1 MNLSRDRVRAAA
13 RLFGLGVFL
22 GASAAHAQV
31 TGPVGSGAPF
41 TNYQPALAVSQVV
54 ELTGLF
60 PSTVSGEATN
70 GTLGFVYS
78 FAGSFA
84 PRGSAFATG
93 SSLFI
98 NGNAAIFALLGTTY
112 GGDGQTRFR
121 LPDLAGRSVVGT
133 GEAPGLLDRDLG
145 ESYGFP
151 QVALTTSILPEHVHT
166 LPGGHV
172 TGTAGG
178 SQPFSNA
185 QPSLALTRLIAVG
198 GPFPPTAGGSAPA
211 FLGQVATFAGN
222 FAPAG
227 WMEAHGQTL
236 QIDQYSSLFTLLG
249 TTFGGDGVTTF
260 ALPDLRGRVSVGAA
274 TPADLGSMT
283 GTEFP
288 TLSPGQLPAHAHTLD
303 GGGSTGVTGAGVP
316 FDNRQPSLALNYLI
330 ALNGAFPS
338 PASGDGFDIDF
349 PTIGQITEFA
359 GNFAPAGWAFA
370 HGQLLQISEYETL
383 FQLIGTTFGGDG
395 EATFALPDLRGR
407 TLIGAGLSSSMGLQ
421 FRLGDTVGTG
431 EVFLTTANLPAHIHT
446 AVVPEPATWITLFAG
461 LAGVGFAVRRRAG

>member
-1 MNLSRDRVRAAA
+1 MTHFSGRTQAAA
-13 RLFGLGVFL
+13 CLLGLGVFL
-22 GASAAHAQV
+22 STHAVHAQV
-31 TGPVGSGAPF
+31 TGAVGSGVPF
-41 TNYQPALAVSQVV
+41 TNYQPSLAVTQSV
-54 ELTGLF
+54 ELTGVF
-60 PSTVSGEATN
+60 PSPFGGEATN
-70 GTLGFVYS
+70 GTVGFVYS
-78 FAGSFA
+78 FAGNFA

-93 SSLFI
+93 SLLFI
-98 NGNAAIFALLGTTY
+98 NGNAPSFSLLGTTY

-133 GEAPGLLDRDLG
+133 GQAPGLLDRFLG
-145 ESYGFP
+145 ESHGFP
-151 QVALTTSILPEHVHT
+151 QVTLTAPTLPEHVHT

-172 TGTAGG
+172 TGAAGG
-178 SQPFSNA
+178 SQPFLNA
-185 QPSLALTRLIAVG
+185 QPSLAMTRLIAVG
-198 GPFPPTAGGSAPA
+198 GPFPATAGGNAPA

-236 QIDQYSSLFTLLG
+236 QIDQYPSLFTLLG

-283 GTEFP
+283 GTEFT
-288 TLSPGQLPAHAHTLD
+288 TLSSAQLPAHAHALD
-303 GGGSTGVTGAGVP
+303 GGGLTGATGSGMPV
-316 FDNRQPSLALNYLI
+316 DNRQPSLALNYLI
-330 ALNGAFPS
+330 ALDGAFPS
-338 PASGDGFDIDF
+338 QSFGDGFDSNF

-395 EATFALPDLRGR
+395 ELTFALPDLRGR

-421 FRLGDTVGTG
+421 FQIGETVGTG

-461 LAGVGFAVRRRAG
+461 LAGVGLAVRRRAG